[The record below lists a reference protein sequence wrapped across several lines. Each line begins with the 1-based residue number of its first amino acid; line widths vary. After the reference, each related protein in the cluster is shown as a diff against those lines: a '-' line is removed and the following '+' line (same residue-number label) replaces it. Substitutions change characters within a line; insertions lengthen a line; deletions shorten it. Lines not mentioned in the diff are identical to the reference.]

1 MSSDGIGNPGRAP
14 LPTRA
19 AAALAVFLVGACA
32 TATAP
37 PPAAE
42 RHGGAH
48 ELFVCGGTS
57 VANAPPTD
65 RAGRIVGF
73 EPAAEIRGRLLAR
86 APVAGCLSSGYGV
99 RPATGRLHQ
108 GLDLYTGKPSPVY
121 AAAGG
126 VVEFAGDAGAYGR
139 TLLIRHGSGVKTR
152 YAHLS
157 AFARDIR
164 VGATVRAGQI
174 IAETGRTGNAT
185 AVHLHYEIIVDGRTE
200 NPLTVGD

>member
-1 MSSDGIGNPGRAP
+1 MRSQGVKNRR
-14 LPTRA
+14 PTRHPRPEPAVLA
-19 AAALAVFLVGACA
+19 AVLLAACA
-32 TATAP
+32 TAPKQP
-37 PPAAE
+37 PPG
-42 RHGGAH
+42 RHGGAD
-48 ELFVCGGTS
+48 LYVCGGMT

-65 RAGRIVGF
+65 RAGRIAGF

-108 GLDLYTGKPSPVY
+108 GIDLYTGEPSPVY

-126 VVEFAGDAGAYGR
+126 DVEFAGDLGSYGR

-157 AFARDIR
+157 AFARDVR
-164 VGATVRAGQI
+164 VGATVRAGQM

-200 NPLTVGD
+200 NPLTVGE